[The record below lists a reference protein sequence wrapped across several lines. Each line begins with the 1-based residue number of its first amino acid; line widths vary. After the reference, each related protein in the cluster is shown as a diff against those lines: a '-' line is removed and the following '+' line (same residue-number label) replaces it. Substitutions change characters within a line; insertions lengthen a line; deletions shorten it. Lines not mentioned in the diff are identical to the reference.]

1 MTWDSLLQRD
11 DSIGAWLSGTKG
23 IFPVIL
29 FVLSSH
35 FNEQTLLLSLQNK
48 KKYILQKYLLLWFY
62 LFLAMLGLL
71 HAACRLS
78 LVAAC
83 SLLIAVASLIVEH
96 RLRSCGAWV

>member
-1 MTWDSLLQRD
+1 MTWDSLLQSD

-48 KKYILQKYLLLWFY
+48 KKYILRKYLLLWFY
-62 LFLAMLGLL
+62 LFVAMLGLRRRMQVFSGCGVQ
-71 HAACRLS
+71 AS
-78 LVAAC
+78 GC
-83 SLLIAVASLIVEH
+83 SGF
-96 RLRSCGAWV
+96 SCGGAQAQ